1 MSCEACL
8 LQHSCCCGS
17 LTSSAAY
24 SNTVS
29 TSCCCAHPIGRST
42 CCCPNACHLLRT
54 CYIACYNT
62 SHPQKKREDDV
73 ELYPTALNY
82 SSRIFNALKHV
93 VVICSTGL
101 GQLADMEP
109 ANALMRTAVNYR
121 CGFCGDSDEILW
133 LAARWQ
139 AA

>member
-1 MSCEACL
+1 
-8 LQHSCCCGS
+8 
-17 LTSSAAY
+17 
-24 SNTVS
+24 
-29 TSCCCAHPIGRST
+29 
-42 CCCPNACHLLRT
+42 
-54 CYIACYNT
+54 
-62 SHPQKKREDDV
+62 V

-121 CGFCGDSDEILW
+121 YGFCGDSMKFCGWQRGGRLHESARLHCSEDDHYVRAGIV
-133 LAARWQ
+133 LASG
-139 AA
+139 